1 MNDRTPNSTAR
12 TPRSAPSESAVA
24 SFAVPTWM
32 HRVAGWQER
41 HPRGAIRLGNFDTKM
56 ASEAIENVTIQAPI
70 YIAGLAR
77 SGTTILLELLAE
89 HPDVATHKYRD
100 FPPVFTPWLWD
111 RWLARV
117 PEKDESAAERAHGDG
132 IAVTSHSPEA
142 FEEVLWMAFFRNSHD
157 AAHSNRLTRE
167 TSNPEFETFY
177 AEHIRKILAIR
188 KGKRYVAKGN
198 YNLMRL
204 AYLQK
209 MFADA
214 RFVLPVRDPVW
225 HIASLM
231 KQQTLFEAGEKAHP
245 RAIDHLRRVG
255 HFEFGLDRR
264 PINTGDAEAV
274 ERIES
279 LWRNGQEIEGWAR
292 YWAMV
297 YGTVADQLAGDDAL
311 KQATQ
316 IVRYEPLCNDSAR
329 VLGDFYRHC
338 GLTVDQATLDT
349 ASQRLHLPDYYKPAF
364 EPYEIERIRRFA
376 GPVAE
381 RFGYDPS
388 RLGERDPVRAEPAI

>member
-1 MNDRTPNSTAR
+1 MNDDTRNNERRTS
-12 TPRSAPSESAVA
+12 RSAPNEAAIA

-41 HPRGAIRLGNFDTKM
+41 HPRGVIRLGNFDTKI
-56 ASEAIENVTIQAPI
+56 AGEAIENVTIDAPI

-117 PEKDESAAERAHGDG
+117 PEKDESATERAHGDG
-132 IAVTSHSPEA
+132 INVTSHSPEA
-142 FEEVLWMAFFRNSHD
+142 FEEVLWMAFFENSHD
-157 AAHSNRLTRE
+157 ATHSNGLDRD
-167 TSNPEFETFY
+167 TSHPEFEAFY

-188 KGKRYVAKGN
+188 GGSRYAAKGN

-214 RFVLPVRDPVW
+214 RFVLPIRDPVW

-231 KQQTLFEAGEKAHP
+231 KQQTLFEAGEQAHP

-264 PINTGDAEAV
+264 PINTGDHPAV
-274 ERIES
+274 QQIEQ
-279 LWRNGQEIEGWAR
+279 LWADGREVEGWAR
-292 YWAMV
+292 YWAMIH
-297 YGTVADQLAGDDAL
+297 TALADQLDADDTL
-311 KQATQ
+311 QQATK
-316 IVRYEPLCNDSAR
+316 IVRYELLCTDSER
-329 VLGDFYRHC
+329 VLAEFYRHC
-338 GLTVDQATLDT
+338 GLTIEPDTLQA
-349 ASQRLHLPDYYKPAF
+349 ASQRLHRPDYYEPAF
-364 EPYEIERIRRFA
+364 VPEEIETIRHFT

-381 RFGYDPS
+381 RFGYDPA
-388 RLGERDPVRAEPAI
+388 RLGEPDPVRHGI